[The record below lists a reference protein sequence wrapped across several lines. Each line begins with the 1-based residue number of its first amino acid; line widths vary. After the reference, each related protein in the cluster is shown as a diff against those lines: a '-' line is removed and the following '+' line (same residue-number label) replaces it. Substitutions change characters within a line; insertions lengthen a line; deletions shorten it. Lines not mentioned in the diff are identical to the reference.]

1 VLRKWFDLVADT
13 YQVWR
18 NDRTMRLG
26 AGLAYYGLFAFIPIL
41 ALAVALATVLFK
53 RHDVQDYLS
62 DRLVEL
68 FGPDGEQLATLV
80 NEQLVSVATQRG
92 LGLLG
97 VASLLLATSLFV
109 LALQDAF
116 NTIWGVPV
124 RAGLS
129 VSLHRR
135 LRALLVTLVTVA
147 MITGALVIHTAAG
160 VLDLILPGASPGTVI
175 GILNGLGSWAL
186 LAVAMV
192 LLFRCFTP
200 TPVAVR
206 LTIYV
211 GVLTAV
217 LASLGTWAYGV
228 YLREFGG
235 GSITGVAGSLLLAMV
250 WIYYEVQIVLAGAQ
264 FVKVVH
270 RHNIA
275 AAA

>member
-1 VLRKWFDLVADT
+1 MLRKWFDLVVET

-53 RHDVQDYLS
+53 RQDVQEYLS

-68 FGPDGEQLATLV
+68 FGPDGQQLADLV
-80 NEQLVSVATQRG
+80 NTQLVSLSTQRG

-97 VASLLLATSLFV
+97 VVSLLLATSLFV

-116 NTIWGVPV
+116 NTMWKVPV
-124 RAGLS
+124 RVGFGTS
-129 VSLHRR
+129 MRRR
-135 LRALLVTLVTVA
+135 LRALLITLTTVA
-147 MITGALVIHTAAG
+147 LLTGALAVHTAAN
-160 VLDLILPGASPGTVI
+160 VLELITPEGTNGTVI
-175 GILNGLGSWAL
+175 GILNGLGTWAV

-192 LLFRCFTP
+192 LLFRYFTP
-200 TPVAVR
+200 VKTDFRMTVF
-206 LTIYV
+206 V

-217 LASLGTWAYGV
+217 LASIGTWAYGV

-235 GSITGVAGSLLLAMV
+235 SSITGVAGSLLLAMV
-250 WIYYEVQIVLAGAQ
+250 WIYYEVQIVLAGGQLVRVAHQ
-264 FVKVVH
+264 QQ
-270 RHNIA
+270 A
-275 AAA
+275 SA